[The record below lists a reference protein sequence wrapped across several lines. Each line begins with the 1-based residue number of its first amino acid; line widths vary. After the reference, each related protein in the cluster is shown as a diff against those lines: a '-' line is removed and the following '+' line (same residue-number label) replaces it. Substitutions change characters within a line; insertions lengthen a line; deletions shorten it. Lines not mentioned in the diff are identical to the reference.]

1 MVDGL
6 EQPLL
11 LAASAFS
18 LTQASAAA
26 AMLAGLLLIAYALKR
41 RGLLRSKGAGPAA
54 ASTSVPTEV
63 GSLQAD
69 MNELAERLASEL
81 DRKADRL
88 ERLLALAEA
97 RCIELQRL
105 EAARPEPRSIE
116 PRARP
121 SADTQHREVYELADM
136 GLSHVEIA
144 QRLERPTGQVELIL
158 NLRRGTVAL

>member
-6 EQPLL
+6 EQPVL

-41 RGLLRSKGAGPAA
+41 RALLRSKGPAA
-54 ASTSVPTEV
+54 GSTSVPTEV
-63 GSLQAD
+63 ASLQAD

-81 DRKADRL
+81 DCKADRL

-97 RCIELQRL
+97 RCIELQWL
-105 EAARPEPRSIE
+105 EAARPEPRSME
-116 PRARP
+116 PRSRP
-121 SADTQHREVYELADM
+121 SADPQHREVYELADM